1 MRRSRKANPL
11 LNLRNSMPATDLKPE
26 QFRGYPPEARKLVTN
41 DLAALQR
48 LPLSFLPSLLREVM
62 DYDFKF
68 PAERKGIEKELANL
82 SSLSA
87 EQTKDWFEA
96 FAQIRLS
103 PQLEQFD
110 WINAPAQFVEQLSAY
125 LWTTHQLDAF
135 RVAALAYAERL
146 RAAVPPEPPAMPR
159 LGITV
164 IGQSVITTEEPLFRK
179 LRPHGVYYSR
189 VQPENGLKQL
199 LEAVRARAEAHPAV
213 YGHWYIDG
221 GQEAAHD
228 PSLTCVSYHALGP
241 ARAALSSKIR
251 VEIERP
257 GMGPET
263 LRTLLAQMRPADLG
277 LNEGAVQGTNGN
289 AVESGNAVLDRFQVK
304 LLTEGSGTQIFSTT
318 FAQWAAREALRRA
331 QPLTLLVRFAPR
343 QRQKPMNEM
352 LSAGTDKRVEL
363 DSMGSLV
370 DADMGAYYNWLN
382 QQRLPGAEQSSF
394 LVWFENHSEAVAIGP
409 SMPRGTASTSPT
421 DLQNL
426 ISWMA

>member
-1 MRRSRKANPL
+1 ML
-11 LNLRNSMPATDLKPE
+11 PADLKPE
-26 QFRGYPPEARKLVTN
+26 QFTGYPPEARKLVIH
-41 DLAALQR
+41 DLTALQR
-48 LPLSFLPSLLREVM
+48 LPLSFLPSLLREVI

-68 PAERKGIEKELANL
+68 PTERKALERELANL
-82 SSLSA
+82 STLSP
-87 EQTKDWFEA
+87 EQTKDWFGGFE
-96 FAQIRLS
+96 QIHLS
-103 PQLEQFD
+103 KPLEQFD
-110 WINAPAQFVEQLSAY
+110 WVNAPAQFVEQLSAH

-135 RVAALAYAERL
+135 RLAALAYAERL

-164 IGQSVITTEEPLFRK
+164 IGQGVTTSQETLFRK

-189 VQPENGLKQL
+189 VQPENGLKQIVD
-199 LEAVRARAEAHPAV
+199 AVDARAKAHPVA

-221 GQEAAHD
+221 GQEANYSPAI
-228 PSLTCVSYHALGP
+228 TCVSYHALEP
-241 ARAALSSKIR
+241 VRAAVSSKIR

-277 LNEGAVQGTNGN
+277 LGAWTAQN
-289 AVESGNAVLDRFQVK
+289 AGKPGDAVVDRFQLK

-352 LSAGTDKRVEL
+352 LSGTEGRAEL
-363 DSMGSLV
+363 DPMGSLV
-370 DADMGAYYNWLN
+370 DADIGAYYNWLN
-382 QQRLPGAEQSSF
+382 QQRLTGAEQSSF
-394 LVWFENHSEAVAIGP
+394 LVWFENHGEAVAIGP
-409 SMPRGTASTSPT
+409 SMPRGTESATPA
-421 DLQNL
+421 DLQKL
-426 ISWMA
+426 ISWMT